1 MDLHIVRQRLT
12 VPTVS
17 VAVAPAVGLTAL
29 SYGNGYSL
37 IAATVVG
44 TATAVVGLWAII
56 TEP

>member
-1 MDLHIVRQRLT
+1 MDLHVLRQRLT

-17 VAVAPAVGLTAL
+17 VAVAPALGLSVL

-37 IAATVVG
+37 ITATVVG
-44 TATAVVGLWAII
+44 TATAAFGLWAVV